1 MAVVITVYRLT
12 MAEFSARC
20 LCLPVYCQIQ
30 VCVSGSSQSKLSDSV
45 YLSLIDDKLCLI
57 YLSLIG
63 DKLCLVY
70 LPLSDAKLCLV
81 YLPIIDKLCLV
92 YLSLIDDKLCLVY
105 LPLIDA

>member
-45 YLSLIDDKLCLI
+45 YLLLIDDKLCLI
-57 YLSLIG
+57 YLSLI
-63 DKLCLVY
+63 D
-70 LPLSDAKLCLV
+70 DN
-81 YLPIIDKLCLV
+81 LCLV
-92 YLSLIDDKLCLVY
+92 YLSIIDDNKLCL
-105 LPLIDA
+105 